1 MRVLLVLASA
11 MTLAHAEPA
20 AAPETQALTCPNDAD
35 SCELDI
41 AGKLVYSR
49 RGELAKWNDL
59 RISTM
64 LDGKR
69 TLMYASINIPH
80 RTRLKLRAGTRY
92 RFKIAARKP
101 FGALDLWVFDA
112 KRL

>member
-1 MRVLLVLASA
+1 MRVLLVLASV
-11 MTLAHAEPA
+11 TNLAHAEPT
-20 AAPETQALTCPNDAD
+20 AAPETQVLTCPNDAD

-59 RISTM
+59 RISTI

-69 TLMYASINIPH
+69 TLVYASINIPH
-80 RTRLKLRAGTRY
+80 RARLRLKAGTRY
-92 RFKIAARKP
+92 RFKVAAHKP
-101 FGALDLWVFDA
+101 FGALDLWVIEA